1 MATNQRL
8 ARREAMDKVL
18 ELLEQA
24 QELMTYEYEYSYDFD
39 DEMQYLANA
48 IDEAVEVAKEIKT
61 V

>member
-1 MATNQRL
+1 
-8 ARREAMDKVL
+8 MDKVL

-48 IDEAVEVAKEIKT
+48 IDEAVEVAKESKT

>member
-1 MATNQRL
+1 
-8 ARREAMDKVL
+8 MDKVL

-24 QELMTYEYEYSYDFD
+24 QELMTYEYEYSYEFD

-48 IDEAVEVAKEIKT
+48 IDEAVEVAKESKT

>member
-24 QELMTYEYEYSYDFD
+24 QELMTYEYEYSYEFD